1 MVENPPLMQET
12 QVWSLGWEDPLEKGM
27 ATPLRYSTW
36 RTPRAEEL
44 GKLQSMVSRRVRHD
58 WQTDTSYFCQET
70 WHHTLPPD
78 STLESI
84 TSEYSGNKL
93 FCFYI
98 FEMLEENMWRCR
110 GKWRQFPRPLNILW
124 RWNSSLTLYFP
135 LVLDIISSFY
145 LLTTYYL
152 RCFSLC
158 NQ

>member
-12 QVWSLGWEDPLEKGM
+12 QAWSLGWEAPLEKGM

-36 RTPRAEEL
+36 RTPRAEGL

-58 WQTDTSYFCQET
+58 WQTDTSYFYQKT

-84 TSEYSGNKL
+84 TSEHSGNKL

-98 FEMLEENMWRCR
+98 FETLEENMWRCR
-110 GKWRQFPRPLNILW
+110 GKRRQFPPRPLNILW
-124 RWNSSLTLYFP
+124 RWNSGLALYFP
-135 LVLDIISSFY
+135 LVIRHY
-145 LLTTYYL
+145 
-152 RCFSLC
+152 
-158 NQ
+158 